1 MRKAPSQPTERSIRT
16 VARREAFIL
25 SALGLIAAAAAA
37 GPWIPGLS
45 PLDQDLMHVDEGFS
59 SLHLLGTDS
68 LGRDI
73 LARLIYGARTTLEI
87 SIGGTFLAFLIGAGG
102 GLTALAFGRAAAGVF
117 YALIDLVRALP
128 STLMAL
134 LVVVGLGSGGWQLML
149 ATGIAFSPLVAYIAR
164 SVYQREAAQEYVL
177 AAQSFGGGGLHILR
191 LHLLPNIAGPLLTQ
205 MAIVLP
211 RCIVTESV
219 LSFLGLGSAPDEP
232 TWGRMIA
239 DAAPMMERAP
249 HEVLVPLCALV
260 TLTFSLSIIVSSWRE
275 RLDPLRRRRKS

>member
-1 MRKAPSQPTERSIRT
+1 M
-16 VARREAFIL
+16 EALFL
-25 SALGLIAAAAAA
+25 CVLGLIAAIAAA
-37 GPWIPGLS
+37 GPWIPGPS

-59 SLHLLGTDS
+59 ALHLLGTDT

-73 LARLIYGARTTLEI
+73 LARLIYGARITLEI
-87 SIGGTFLAFLIGAGG
+87 AIGGTFLAFLIGAGG
-102 GLTALAFGRAAAGVF
+102 GLTALSFGRAAAGFF

-149 ATGIAFSPLVAYIAR
+149 ATGIAFSPLVAYVAR

-177 AAQSFGGGGLHILR
+177 AAQSFGGDRLHILR
-191 LHLLPNIAGPLLTQ
+191 LHLLPNITGPLLTQ

-239 DAAPMMERAP
+239 DATPMLERAP
-249 HEVLVPLCALV
+249 HEVMVPLCALV
-260 TLTFSLSIIVSSWRE
+260 TLTFSLSLVVGRWRE
-275 RLDPLRRRRKS
+275 RLDPLRRRRES

>member
-1 MRKAPSQPTERSIRT
+1 MRKAPSAGSL
-16 VARREAFIL
+16 EAHQMPSRKEAL
-25 SALGLIAAAAAA
+25 LLCVLGLIAAVAVT
-37 GPWIPGLS
+37 GPMIPGLS

-59 SLHLLGTDS
+59 ALHLLGTDS

-73 LARLIYGARTTLEI
+73 LARLVYGARTTLEI

-102 GLTALAFGRAAAGVF
+102 GLAALSFGRTAAGVF
-117 YALIDLVRALP
+117 YALMDLVRALP

-149 ATGIAFSPLVAYIAR
+149 ATGIAFSPLVAYVAR

-177 AAQSFGGGGLHILR
+177 AAQSFGGGRGHILR

-239 DAAPMMERAP
+239 DATPMLERAP
-249 HEVLVPLCALV
+249 QEVMVPLCALV
-260 TLTFSLSIIVSSWRE
+260 TLTFSLSLVVGAWRE
-275 RLDPLRRRRKS
+275 RLDPLRRRRES